1 MLLDHLG
8 RCLCCYTNL
17 MGGQMSV
24 PLTDLSGRV
33 AIVTGGN
40 TGIGYE
46 TAKALAKMGAHTII
60 ACRTESKATEA
71 IQRMRTEVE
80 VESPGKQLNVEYMSL
95 DLASLQATREFAAAF
110 KERHLPLHILVNN
123 AGIAFVPFAKTAD
136 GYEMQYQVNYL
147 GHFLLTLELLPVIM
161 ETARSHGD
169 VRIVNV
175 SSAAHKWGTLNPSN
189 MNGEASYSRWSFYG
203 NSKLYIIMSSYA
215 LQRRLIG
222 AGVTVS
228 SVHPGSVGT
237 EVGRGI
243 SDSKLLSWTWFA
255 LSHFNK
261 SPERGAFSSINC
273 AANPS
278 LNSRQ
283 AFYYDS
289 GGNQVEPSNMA
300 RDESLQEQ
308 LWEISVNILRTYL
321 SPEVL
326 ERYEEANRGST
337 QSATVEG
344 RHNGSEV
351 EQARAAEQTEQTVT
365 N

>member
-1 MLLDHLG
+1 
-8 RCLCCYTNL
+8 

-228 SVHPGSVGT
+228 SVHPGSAQKWAGVFQTANCYHGH
-237 EVGRGI
+237 GLLCHI
-243 SDSKLLSWTWFA
+243 S
-255 LSHFNK
+255 
-261 SPERGAFSSINC
+261 
-273 AANPS
+273 
-278 LNSRQ
+278 